1 MTVHKKKKVIKSRIL
16 SMIICAFAVMT
27 MISGACIREVSAS
40 SEVQYSIETSEKDY
54 IFAYNTDN
62 YNEIIID
69 DMAGL
74 FSQDEERRLIPLMAD
89 CSWGGSV
96 FLVTIDNNP
105 YGDAADYAEAY
116 YVDRI
121 GGQSGVIFL
130 VDMATR
136 ELKFYSDG
144 EYKYDLSVSIM
155 NIIGDNIYKMASN
168 GNYYDCA
175 EEAFIEVSD
184 VLAGKR
190 IAAPMK
196 YASNAC
202 LAILLALII
211 NYFIVRIASS
221 MSKPS
226 NSEIMRAINVRFS
239 FVNPNV
245 RKTTTTR
252 TYSPRSSGSGGSGGG
267 GGGGGGGHSG
277 GHSF

>member
-1 MTVHKKKKVIKSRIL
+1 ML
-16 SMIICAFAVMT
+16 LCAFAVMT
-27 MISGACIREVSAS
+27 MVSGACIREVSAS
-40 SEVQYSIETSEKDY
+40 SEIQYSIETDEKDY
-54 IFAYNTDN
+54 IFAYNTENDN
-62 YNEIIID
+62 VIIVD

-89 CSWGGSV
+89 CSWGGSI
-96 FLVTIDNNP
+96 FLVTIEDNP

-121 GGQSGVIFL
+121 GGESGVIFL
-130 VDMATR
+130 IDMDTR
-136 ELKFYSDG
+136 QLKFYSDG
-144 EYKYDLSVSIM
+144 DYKYALSVSKM
-155 NIIGDNIYKMASN
+155 NIIGDNIYKMASS

-175 EEAFIEVSD
+175 EEAFIEVSH
-184 VLAGKR
+184 VLSGEK

-221 MSKPS
+221 MSRPS
-226 NSEIMRAINVRFS
+226 NTEILNAINARFS
-239 FVNPNV
+239 FENPNV

-252 TYSPRSSGSGGSGGG
+252 TYSPRSSSSGGSGGG